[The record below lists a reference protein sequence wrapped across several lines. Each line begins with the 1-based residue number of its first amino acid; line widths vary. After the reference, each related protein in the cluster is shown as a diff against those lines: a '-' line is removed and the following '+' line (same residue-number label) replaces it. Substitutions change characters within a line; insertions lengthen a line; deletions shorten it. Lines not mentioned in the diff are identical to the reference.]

1 MNDTRDRILAA
12 ALDLFIE
19 QGYDKTSLREI
30 AEQVGVTKA
39 ALYYHF
45 ESKEEILRTLFK
57 PVLDLQGLVVS
68 LLGQRP
74 TREAWSAG
82 LATLVEWVLPQRRL
96 FELFQSNQ
104 NTLHALAH
112 DAHSEADHV
121 AMHERVNALFSDET
135 VPLDDRVR
143 MAAAVGL
150 VMGVLGFAAEQFLT
164 VPADELQPL
173 LVAAIND
180 VLQVDLPVS

>member
-1 MNDTRDRILAA
+1 
-12 ALDLFIE
+12 
-19 QGYDKTSLREI
+19 
-30 AEQVGVTKA
+30 
-39 ALYYHF
+39 
-45 ESKEEILRTLFK
+45 
-57 PVLDLQGLVVS
+57 
-68 LLGQRP
+68 
-74 TREAWSAG
+74 
-82 LATLVEWVLPQRRL
+82 VLPQRRL